1 MSKSAVRMDASED
14 TMEALNN
21 TEKRL
26 KRDRLLWAINITA
39 FFVGV
44 LILLN

>member
-14 TMEALNN
+14 TMDALSH
-21 TEKRL
+21 EKRV

-39 FFVGV
+39 FVVGV